1 MGFKT
6 LDMDY
11 KKKQEAICKLWHN
24 KVFDTVSTKYTDRNF
39 PKEVLGYKDGR
50 CSFQK
55 VIYGEAGK
63 DGVNIIWNKLKK
75 YYKTDDDFLFA
86 LAKVTDYYDKILS
99 DVGTSIAAYD
109 WISKYWL
116 LEEIPTQDSKV
127 VMPSMSDSYDYDY
140 KSLLFAYSFCRQL
153 LENNRQYTILEAKNL
168 FCKSLTEKFPT
179 LNLYNL
185 NTFTCVVE
193 SNEFSISLF
202 CAYIGSIL
210 FHLKE
215 KELKRLLQPWPED
228 TFWINTL
235 ENTKEAKPEYFYMLK
250 YIKEAK
256 VYFMVKSTLNHL
268 QEQDIY
274 SLGAV
279 CIGESQNELF
289 ITFNNIINI
298 EVYDLDLS
306 GTDEMNL
313 YKKGNL
319 SFQFKRIDIHPNEKG
334 MYIHEWNYIISKI
347 VTSQSFQNKIDSIF
361 VEFSEKIG
369 VGIPVDSIVL
379 ECIKTKKYL
388 LYKLKDY
395 QNQEI
400 WIKIELLHYPELNV
414 VQPIHKMYFC
424 DKGDSWD
431 ITWPTIDL
439 RISMSDV
446 EKISNEDIANLL
458 GLNKVDK

>member
-1 MGFKT
+1 
-6 LDMDY
+6 MDY

-24 KVFDTVSTKYTDRNF
+24 KVFDTASTKYTDRNF

-109 WISKYWL
+109 WISKYWFL
-116 LEEIPTQDSKV
+116 GEIPTQDSKV

-153 LENNRQYTILEAKNL
+153 LENNRQYTILEVKNL

-185 NTFTCVVE
+185 NSFTSVVE
-193 SNEFSISLF
+193 RKEFSISLF
-202 CAYIGSIL
+202 CEYIGCIL

-215 KELKRLLQPWPED
+215 KEFKRLLQPWTED
-228 TFWINTL
+228 SFWVNTL

-256 VYFMVKSTLNHL
+256 AYFMVKSTLNHL

-279 CIGESQNELF
+279 GIGESQNELF
-289 ITFNNIINI
+289 MTFNNVINI

-306 GTDEMNL
+306 GTDKMNL

-319 SFQFKRIDIHPNEKG
+319 SFQFKRIDIHPNGKG

-361 VEFSEKIG
+361 VEFSEKMG
-369 VGIPVDSIVL
+369 VGIPVDSLVV
-379 ECIKTKKYL
+379 ECIKTKKHL
-388 LYKLKDY
+388 LYKLKDSK
-395 QNQEI
+395 NQEF
-400 WIKIELLHYPELNV
+400 WIKIELSDYPELNII
-414 VQPIHKMYFC
+414 QPSHRMCFL
-424 DKGDSWD
+424 DDGNSHFM
-431 ITWPTIDL
+431 TWPTIDL
-439 RISMSDV
+439 RISMNDV
-446 EKISNEDIANLL
+446 ENISNEDIANLL
-458 GLNKVDK
+458 GLNKADK

>member
-1 MGFKT
+1 M
-6 LDMDY
+6 
-11 KKKQEAICKLWHN
+11 A
-24 KVFDTVSTKYTDRNF
+24 
-39 PKEVLGYKDGR
+39 
-50 CSFQK
+50 
-55 VIYGEAGK
+55 
-63 DGVNIIWNKLKK
+63 
-75 YYKTDDDFLFA
+75 
-86 LAKVTDYYDKILS
+86 
-99 DVGTSIAAYD
+99 
-109 WISKYWL
+109 
-116 LEEIPTQDSKV
+116 
-127 VMPSMSDSYDYDY
+127 
-140 KSLLFAYSFCRQL
+140 
-153 LENNRQYTILEAKNL
+153 
-168 FCKSLTEKFPT
+168 
-179 LNLYNL
+179 
-185 NTFTCVVE
+185 
-193 SNEFSISLF
+193 
-202 CAYIGSIL
+202 
-210 FHLKE
+210 
-215 KELKRLLQPWPED
+215 
-228 TFWINTL
+228 
-235 ENTKEAKPEYFYMLK
+235 
-250 YIKEAK
+250 
-256 VYFMVKSTLNHL
+256 
-268 QEQDIY
+268 
-274 SLGAV
+274 
-279 CIGESQNELF
+279 
-289 ITFNNIINI
+289 FNNVINI

-369 VGIPVDSIVL
+369 VGIPVDSFVL

-388 LYKLKDY
+388 LYKLKDS
-395 QNQEI
+395 QNQDI